1 MGILG
6 SIALVG
12 RAHRRNAMAGITV
25 EKCPETGICSIIKEG
40 GSKVDLM
47 PDEGRQLIM
56 AVGDTSK
63 AKEIIKQC
71 DSSFAESLTVEELND
86 IMSKLG

>member
-1 MGILG
+1 
-6 SIALVG
+6 
-12 RAHRRNAMAGITV
+12 MAGITV